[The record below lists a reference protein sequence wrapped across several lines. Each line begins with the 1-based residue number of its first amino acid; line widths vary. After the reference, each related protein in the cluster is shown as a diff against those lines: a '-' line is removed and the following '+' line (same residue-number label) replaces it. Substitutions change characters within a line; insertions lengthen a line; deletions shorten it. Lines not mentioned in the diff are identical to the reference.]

1 MTCKHLF
8 DITPLNPSF
17 VDMDTENRFRYTIRP
32 LESHQDYVACEELQ
46 AEAWQMPDYR
56 DSVPAALLKV
66 SQENGGVLLGAFDS
80 RDQLVGFVY
89 GILGMEDR
97 ADGRHLKHH
106 SHMLAVKPEWRRSG
120 LGIALKFA
128 QREKLIAQGIEL
140 ATWTFDPLQ
149 AVNARLNLIRL
160 GAIARHYL
168 VNAYGE
174 MTDALNFG
182 LPSDRFEVE
191 WWVNSPRAQAC
202 AEGQRQ
208 EYEWNDEYCVLE
220 LAQDSRGLQKIRKVR
235 EMSAEAVLVEIPDD
249 INEYKRADLEL
260 CKDWRMKTRDVFV
273 QAFVDGLVAIGIAEK
288 REEQRTRIAYVLT
301 RDDIF
306 AA

>member
-1 MTCKHLF
+1 MAE
-8 DITPLNPSF
+8 
-17 VDMDTENRFRYTIRP
+17 ENEPRYTIRP

-66 SQENGGVLLGAFDS
+66 SQQNGGVLLGAFDS
-80 RDQLVGFVY
+80 HDQLVGFVY

-97 ADGRHLKHH
+97 ADRRHLKHH
-106 SHMLAVKPEWRRSG
+106 SHMLAVKPEWRRTG

-128 QREKLIAQGIEL
+128 QREQLVAQGIDL

-149 AVNARLNLIRL
+149 AANARLNLIRL

-191 WWVNSPRAQAC
+191 WWVNSPRVQAC
-202 AEGQRQ
+202 SAGQRQ
-208 EYEWNDEYCVLE
+208 EYEWNDEYCVFE
-220 LAQDSRGLQKIRKVR
+220 LVENPMGLQKIRKVR
-235 EMSAEAVLVEIPDD
+235 EMPADAVLVEIPED
-249 INEYKRADLEL
+249 INAVKRADLEL
-260 CKDWRMKTRDVFV
+260 CQDWRMKTRDVFI
-273 QAFVDGLVAIGIAEK
+273 QAFVDGLVAVGIAEK
-288 REEQRTRIAYVLT
+288 REDRRTRIAYVLT